1 MDSHPAETLLHLLA
15 EAELRHALAR
25 ATGEPTRV
33 EGSRAGNGARPA
45 DWAYLSAAAE
55 VAAGLGGGLPAGEV
69 TRLVAGTLAVAG
81 AVDHAVAAAVAEDLD
96 AALAARGLTPD
107 GSGPGPRAPGWLP
120 LTPGPTVRQRP
131 GRPAAG
137 PWRVAPGDGRAAGA
151 GGGPAGAA

>member
-107 GSGPGPRAPGWLP
+107 GSGPGR
-120 LTPGPTVRQRP
+120 
-131 GRPAAG
+131 GR
-137 PWRVAPGDGRAAGA
+137 RDGCR
-151 GGGPAGAA
+151 